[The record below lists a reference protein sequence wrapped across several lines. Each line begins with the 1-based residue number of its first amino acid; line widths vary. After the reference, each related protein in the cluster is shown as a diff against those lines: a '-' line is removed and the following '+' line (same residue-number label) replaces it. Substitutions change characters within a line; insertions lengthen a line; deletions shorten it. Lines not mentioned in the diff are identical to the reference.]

1 MSTGS
6 DSSLVCTRV
15 FKSFNRPTSDT
26 TLQSSDHVLFKVHRR
41 NLEMYSQ
48 VFADAANATATVSP
62 YLPTPASPTGT
73 VEQPLSNSSSS
84 KSSVVLDLMF
94 QYIRPLPQPD
104 PQKVDFNVVKD
115 VAEACSGGRREILRL
130 FGNGGSR
137 CANKRTHIF
146 PPR

>member
-6 DSSLVCTRV
+6 DSNRVCTRV
-15 FKSFNRPTSDT
+15 FKSS
-26 TLQSSDHVLFKVHRR
+26 
-41 NLEMYSQ
+41 
-48 VFADAANATATVSP
+48 VSP

-84 KSSVVLDLMF
+84 KSSAVLDLMF
-94 QYIRPLPQPD
+94 QYMYSLPQPD
-104 PQKVDFNVVKD
+104 PRKVDFNVVKD
-115 VAEACSGGRREILRL
+115 VAEACSGGGREILRL
-130 FGNGGSR
+130 LGNGGSR